1 MQELP
6 AIPEPPRRQLPKFK
20 FKIQRK
26 HVIIAVGLIVLGGA
40 IVFGFPAYQR
50 WQDARAWK
58 VACERAQSVG
68 EDCEKAAESFR
79 AYTIANSHGHHLEE
93 AENKIQVGLEEGDWK
108 RTRAQIATGETLEQI
123 NAVSEVFRSNYPSSR
138 FNAESKKLIEGR
150 LNQLAEQE
158 WQATQGKV
166 SEAEVG
172 GNLTEAI
179 RLVDVYISTQKS
191 TTWKSKARVFKQEI
205 IDHHYDALMAEGKR
219 NEENKNWESALAAYR
234 SAGEIKPKESAP
246 REGIARVH
254 EAIARLKAAEHQ
266 EQFEAAMQEGKQA
279 EARKDKA
286 GALAAYKNAVQD
298 MPDSPEAKQAV
309 ARLEAEK
316 RHDWFESVM
325 KEATQAEAK
334 GDRTGALAD
343 YNEAVQILPDS
354 TEAKQGKARLEA
366 VAKFMMEG
374 ARAEARKD
382 WDNAL
387 VAYQNAWQR
396 IPDAGDI
403 KEAVER
409 VKEKVIATRQQKALE
424 DQRSQAEAERK
435 AREAGSPPIISF
447 PNPFPKKFP
456 WP

>member
-1 MQELP
+1 MKSKIKIL
-6 AIPEPPRRQLPKFK
+6 AICLALLVFSVIFARQ
-20 FKIQRK
+20 IS
-26 HVIIAVGLIVLGGA
+26 
-40 IVFGFPAYQR
+40 
-50 WQDARAWK
+50 
-58 VACERAQSVG
+58 AQ
-68 EDCEKAAESFR
+68 
-79 AYTIANSHGHHLEE
+79 
-93 AENKIQVGLEEGDWK
+93 Q
-108 RTRAQIATGETLEQI
+108 
-123 NAVSEVFRSNYPSSR
+123 SEVSFQVFYDQLSPYGQWVDYPNYGYVWIPDAGSDFVPYSTGGHWIITDYGMTWISDYNWGWAPFHYGRWDYNDSYGWFWIPDNEWGPAWVSWRRASGYYGWEPMGPGISISMSFGREYDSHNDHWIFVQDRYIDRSDMNR
-138 FNAESKKLIEGR
+138 FYANRVDHDRIVRNSTIINNTYIDKGR
-150 LNQLAEQE
+150 HTTYVAGPARED
-158 WQATQGKV
+158 
-166 SEAEVG
+166 
-172 GNLTEAI
+172 I
-179 RLVDVYISTQKS
+179 QKS
-191 TTWKSKARVFKQEI
+191 TGRRVNPVTVQENNKPGQEI
-205 IDHHYDALMAEGKR
+205 NNGQLRI
-219 NEENKNWESALAAYR
+219 YR
-234 SAGEIKPKESAP
+234 PQVMTSNDKQQKPAP
-246 REGIARVH
+246 SKITNV
-254 EAIARLKAAEHQ
+254 
-266 EQFEAAMQEGKQA
+266 
-279 EARKDKA
+279 KD
-286 GALAAYKNAVQD
+286 V
-298 MPDSPEAKQAV
+298 
-309 ARLEAEK
+309 K